1 MMNAKIETKKGLM
14 NMFKMKKASRLLV
27 GLVLVFSL
35 ASAPLAMAEDSA
47 GMVVASRGEVIAV
60 SDGGSRELKQGDF
73 VYISDE
79 IMTANRS
86 FAVLQFV
93 DGAKVTVR
101 PDSLMIVET
110 YVYNGDGNDA
120 ATLSLVSGG
129 LRVITGAMAKTNP
142 ENYKVRTPVAL
153 MGVRGTEF
161 SIMLCGDDVCDQEEM
176 LGKCRSGP
184 CPRTE
189 GNRYRFPS
197 GSRAKKSLAWPAPT
211 CAL

>member
-1 MMNAKIETKKGLM
+1 
-14 NMFKMKKASRLLV
+14 MKKAIKLTIA
-27 GLVLVFSL
+27 LVLGLSL
-35 ASAPLAMAEDSA
+35 TSAGYAIAEDSA
-47 GMVVASRGEVIAV
+47 GMVVASRGEVLAA
-60 SDGGSRELKQGDF
+60 SNGGSRELKQGDY
-73 VYISDE
+73 VYINDE

-86 FAVLQFV
+86 FAVIQFV

-161 SIMLCGDDVCDQEEM
+161 AIMLCGDDICDQEEV
-176 LGKCRSGP
+176 LGD
-184 CPRTE
+184 
-189 GNRYRFPS
+189 
-197 GSRAKKSLAWPAPT
+197 
-211 CAL
+211 